1 MLAVVTIPWVHK
13 GAPAASHE
21 GALYAALS
29 VIGGG
34 DAALAQRL
42 HDDPA
47 PPPFSA
53 HLDAGLLR
61 IGCLTTEVFL
71 AVAGSS
77 VAYKARRERED
88 SFETLLER
96 AAGRRTIKLVF
107 ATPTGFSFNR
117 QTHVLPEARMVFGS
131 LAKRWASCGGPSL
144 PDLRA
149 DEAVVV
155 SLKVQTRKRTL
166 KRYVQYGVTGYALYR
181 VPEDVARWYHAL
193 ALFAEYAG
201 VGARTSQG
209 FGRVNYEQ
217 LNAERTAA
225 ALPAAQPD
233 ATIPLPA

>member
-1 MLAVVTIPWVHK
+1 MLAVITIPWVHK
-13 GAPAASHE
+13 GVPAASHE
-21 GALYAALS
+21 GALYAALA

-34 DAALAQRL
+34 DAGLAQRL

-71 AVAGSS
+71 AVAGSN

-88 SFETLLER
+88 SFETLMEK
-96 AAGRRTIKLVF
+96 AADGRSLKLVF
-107 ATPTGFSFNR
+107 ETPAGFGLNG
-117 QTHVLPEARMVFGS
+117 QTHVLPEARLVFGS
-131 LAKRWASCGGPSL
+131 LARRWAACGGPAL

-149 DEAVVV
+149 DAAAVV
-155 SLKVQTRKRTL
+155 SLKLQSRKRTM
-166 KRYVQYGVTGYALYR
+166 KRHAQYGVTGGVVYR

-209 FGRVNYEQ
+209 FGKVRYEQ
-217 LNAERTAA
+217 PATSTARA
-225 ALPAAQPD
+225 DQVVPAPSHAS
-233 ATIPLPA
+233 A